1 MNYEAIIHAVVD
13 SIVESPD
20 SILIRTISDDG
31 KDVVVLVASEKD
43 DTARLIG
50 RKGSVANAIREI
62 MSVAG
67 KSEGKRIHLKF
78 ESFDDGIDEEE

>member
-13 SIVESPD
+13 AIIEHPD
-20 SILIRTISDDG
+20 SILIRT
-31 KDVVVLVASEKD
+31 LNENEKELTILIAAEKE

-67 KSEGKRIHLKF
+67 KSEGRRIHLKF
-78 ESFDDGIDEEE
+78 ESFDGREDEEE